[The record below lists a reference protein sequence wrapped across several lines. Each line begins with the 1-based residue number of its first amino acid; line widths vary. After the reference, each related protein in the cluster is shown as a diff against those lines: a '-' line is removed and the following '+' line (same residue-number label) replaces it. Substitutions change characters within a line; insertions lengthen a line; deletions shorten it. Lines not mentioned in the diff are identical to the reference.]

1 MSEAILYLNN
11 SSSFENNISFYDLP
25 IEEHK
30 KSFLMTKALR

>member
-1 MSEAILYLNN
+1 MSEVILYLNN

-30 KSFLMTKALR
+30 